1 MGLIKIAKE
10 MTDSERIAILNS
22 NMQFLELSSR
32 LRKYPLGMIV
42 GFDTDID
49 PNEAYGGVWERIKGR
64 FIWGVDDNE
73 TVGVTGGE
81 KTHALTVAELAA
93 HRHGKIY
100 YADSG
105 KTFGLADTGTSPT
118 SAWALEYAGAD
129 NHPGDS
135 LNTGE
140 TGGGEPHNNMPP
152 YYAVYLWRKTA
163 NAAGEDPTVTEY
175 EIITKETSAAI
186 EQAKKDVTDITNTA
200 CSNALRGSVSG
211 SAVRMDDVSPNE
223 HTLGVKASSKNLIPY
238 PFAVAPSV
246 VSGITFTDNGDGTVT
261 ASGTATA
268 AVIFAP
274 YTASAYFE
282 VEPGTYTYSDEL
294 SADSGIT
301 YWSEVRTTKDD
312 TILVRSYDAN
322 KTFTIAKKTAL
333 RLNLRIVNGQT
344 VNNLVFKPHLEL
356 GSTATAYTPYVS
368 DLASVSVTRCG
379 KNLIQFPYIPL
390 TAEKTVAGITYTP
403 LSDGGIKL
411 NGTATAISS
420 VVFYN
425 NTSQGAVPITLK
437 ANLTYMASTGLS
449 SKIGVYIRPFKP
461 SGNSHV
467 AITDV
472 FTTRTITLTEDATVD
487 QILVVVAS
495 GTTVN
500 NVVVYPQIELGSAA
514 TGYELYDGQTY
525 TPAADGT
532 VENVKSLCPT
542 SMLTTDTSGVVISTE
557 YNKDINKAFAELQQ
571 AIISL
576 GGNV

>member
-81 KTHALTVAELAA
+81 KTHTLTVAELAA

-186 EQAKKDVTDITNTA
+186 EQAKKDVTDTTNTA
-200 CSNALRGSVSG
+200 CANALRGSSFG
-211 SAVRMDDVSPNE
+211 SAVRMDDISPNE
-223 HTLGVKASSKNLIPY
+223 HTLRVKVSSKNSIPY
-238 PFAVAPSV
+238 PFTYEPTTSC
-246 VSGITFTDNGDGTVT
+246 GITFTDNKNGTITLNGQSNDSTSPATYILFNNTNINKLGLKPNTDYHLSCSDSNLAISLRTVKADGTNKFYSYGNIKFPSEEAPDRLFLQVKKNDT
-261 ASGTATA
+261 RTFENT
-268 AVIFAP
+268 VI
-274 YTASAYFE
+274 S
-282 VEPGTYTYSDEL
+282 
-294 SADSGIT
+294 I
-301 YWSEVRTTKDD
+301 
-312 TILVRSYDAN
+312 
-322 KTFTIAKKTAL
+322 
-333 RLNLRIVNGQT
+333 Q
-344 VNNLVFKPHLEL
+344 LEL
-356 GSTATAYTPYVS
+356 GTTATVYTPFVS
-368 DLASVSVTRCG
+368 DLTTVKVTRFG
-379 KNLIQFPYIPL
+379 KNLFD
-390 TAEKTVAGITYTP
+390 KTSVLDTNNWVSYQ
-403 LSDGGIKL
+403 GGYSNFHI
-411 NGTATAISS
+411 
-420 VVFYN
+420 
-425 NTSQGAVPITLK
+425 
-437 ANLTYMASTGLS
+437 TGLKPNTEYTFSMSANNWTGVSDNGFYISINTIQSKWNGGYSIVHS
-449 SKIGVYIRPFKP
+449 SGSV
-461 SGNSHV
+461 NSCP
-467 AITDV
+467 TS
-472 FTTRTITLTEDATVD
+472 RTITSSNSGDLYLQFYYVTAERLTTCFNGLIDVQLEIGNTR
-487 QILVVVAS
+487 
-495 GTTVN
+495 TT
-500 NVVVYPQIELGSAA
+500 
-514 TGYELYDGQTY
+514 YEPYQGQTY

-532 VENVKSLCPT
+532 VSGVKSLYPT
-542 SMLTTDTSGVVISTE
+542 TTLMTDTEGTIIEAE